1 MEKPTAKNQVYQE
14 IASALGNYFDGFYDG
29 DVGKLRKIFHPN
41 CHLYTAT
48 TGSLADADIETIYER
63 VSGRE
68 NPKDRNDPRFDQIV
82 TIDKSGPEIAF
93 VKLQIAVSP
102 YYYTDY
108 LTLLRLDG
116 RWQIITKTYTS
127 IPLDQEGLQSIGTAA
142 E

>member
-1 MEKPTAKNQVYQE
+1 MEKPTATNQVYQE

-48 TGSLADADIETIYER
+48 TGSLEDADIETIYER
-63 VSGRE
+63 VSARE

-127 IPLDQEGLQSIGTAA
+127 IPLDQGGLQSIKTAA